1 MGLGVTGIL
10 SGLSTG
16 LFGVGGGFILVPF
29 QYFLMTSIGLDSN
42 LSLIVS
48 IGTSLTIIIPTSLLS
63 ARNHTKNQPFTLK
76 PGIQIGIFG
85 ILGSFIGSIVAINSG
100 VGILKLI
107 LATLM
112 LVSAFIIGIDLNK
125 ILKSHNNSSN
135 LSSTGA
141 VSNDINSTTAG
152 VTTTKI
158 SNITNINIVNNIT
171 NNNKNSLIVKGLIGL
186 AVGFLSGLI
195 GIGGGTILIP
205 LLMII
210 WKLSIK
216 ESIAISSI
224 FICLAAIGA
233 SISYIIN
240 GIGVNMTNIPY
251 SLGYISLLNFIV
263 ICIFSIPF
271 AYIGS
276 KITYKVPEKRLKQIF
291 VVLMIYLAL
300 NLLGID
306 IIKIVIS
313 IFFRFVINTNV

>member
-1 MGLGVTGIL
+1 MGLGFTGIL

-125 ILKSHNNSSN
+125 ILKSHNSSN
-135 LSSTGA
+135 LSSIGA

-152 VTTTKI
+152 VINTTTTTTKI
-158 SNITNINIVNNIT
+158 PNIVNNIT

-205 LLMII
+205 LLII
-210 WKLSIK
+210 MWKLSIK

-251 SLGYISLLNFIV
+251 SLGYINLLNFIV

-291 VVLMIYLAL
+291 FVLMIYLAL

-313 IFFRFVINTNV
+313 IFLGL